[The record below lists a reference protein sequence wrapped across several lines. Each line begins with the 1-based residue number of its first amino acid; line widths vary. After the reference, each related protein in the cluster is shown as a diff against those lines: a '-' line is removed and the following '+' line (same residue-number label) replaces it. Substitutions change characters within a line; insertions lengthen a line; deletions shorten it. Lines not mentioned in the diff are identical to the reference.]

1 MSISGPV
8 SGCAG
13 LFALLLLA
21 GCGQR
26 ETVTGAPTP
35 GVDVRAYD
43 VRIRLDPVSL
53 YLSGRAQ
60 LTVIHAAESNT
71 LNLQLDEAMQVH
83 RIFVNGDR
91 TRFERRGDR
100 LQISLPEGDSALVVI
115 TYSGRVDEGLHRRD
129 AGGQTVTF
137 SQAWPQHGA
146 GWLPGV
152 HHPSDPARFDLHLIV
167 PKDYDVVASGVYE
180 SARTRP
186 DSTWRRH
193 DFSLGADAPTYTFAF
208 AIADSFVV
216 VEDSTDSGLAIRHY
230 ILPDDVSS
238 ATGLVRT
245 PEVLEVL
252 EGLLGPYP
260 YTAYST
266 VEIPMGYAGMENA
279 AASFLSTDLYT
290 SSSGGR
296 NRLEEVNAHEA
307 AHQWFGNDVVPAG
320 WEDLWLAEGFATYLA
335 TVVYE
340 RMDGMEVAQ
349 EHRARMAQLGRRDA
363 RRRLVPEQ
371 YDNPKDLLSATVYQ
385 KGGCVLH
392 LLRLTLGDDVFFAA
406 LRRLVR
412 DYADRPL
419 STDALRT
426 LLEDESNLDLEGF
439 FAYWVYGTRIPEL
452 RTNWDRSARRLTWR
466 IEGDGGTLDGVP
478 VELLIQQDG
487 HTEVVN
493 VLEGEAVLP
502 GADEPR
508 VLPVGIV
515 MDVRD

>member
-1 MSISGPV
+1 M
-8 SGCAG
+8 
-13 LFALLLLA
+13 LLLPA
-21 GCGQR
+21 GCGR
-26 ETVTGAPTP
+26 GEHPPDAPTP

-43 VRIRLDPVSL
+43 VSIRLDPISL
-53 YLSGRAQ
+53 YLSARAR
-60 LTVIHAAESNT
+60 LTVFHTADANT
-71 LNLQLDEAMQVH
+71 LDLQLSEAMQIRRVL
-83 RIFVNGDR
+83 VDEESV
-91 TRFERRGDR
+91 RFERQGDR
-100 LQISLPEGDSALVVI
+100 LRIPLPEGDSALVTI
-115 TYSGRVDEGLHRRD
+115 TYFGTATEGLHRGD
-129 AGGQTVTF
+129 VAGQIVTY

-167 PKDYDVVASGVYE
+167 PKDYHVAATGVYE
-180 SARTRP
+180 SDRFRP
-186 DSTWRRH
+186 HDSWRRY
-193 DFSLGADAPTYTFAF
+193 DFSLDADAPTYTFAF
-208 AIADSFVV
+208 AVADSFVV

-230 ILPDDVSS
+230 ILPDHARS
-238 ATGLVRT
+238 AAGLERT

-252 EGLLGPYP
+252 EAILGPYP
-260 YTAYST
+260 YAAYST

-279 AASFLSTDLYT
+279 AASFLSADLYT

-296 NRLEEVNAHEA
+296 NALEEVNVHEA

-320 WEDLWLAEGFATYLA
+320 WEDLWLAEGFATYLT

-340 RMDGMEVAQ
+340 QMDGPEVAQ
-349 EHRARMAQLGRRDA
+349 ERRVRMAQLGWRDA

-371 YDNPKDLLSATVYQ
+371 YIDPEDLLSATVYK

-406 LRRLVR
+406 LRRLAR

-419 STDALRT
+419 STEALRI
-426 LLEDESNLDLEGF
+426 LLEEESGRGLDGF

-452 RTNWDRSARRLTWR
+452 RIAWDRSAQRLTWR
-466 IEGDGGTLDGVP
+466 IEGDAGTLDGVP

-493 VLEGEAVLP
+493 VLNGEAVLP

-508 VLPVGIV
+508 VLPVGV
-515 MDVRD
+515 LMDVHD